1 MAYRIERL
9 PDEQEVPMANDVST
23 ITKPTAKLGYTS
35 AKKPIMTQG
44 RRDFFSYRDLD
55 LKEASGGQMRGQIM
69 KAKTGMTQPT
79 GWHYHT
85 CDSQFVYLLNG
96 WVELEF
102 EGGELLRCEK
112 GDTVLIPGGL
122 KHNELRTS
130 DDFEALELSVPGEL
144 GTVACDPPAKPT

>member
-1 MAYRIERL
+1 MTIEATALKDR
-9 PDEQEVPMANDVST
+9 PAQAQ
-23 ITKPTAKLGYTS
+23 PTMKCAVTS
-35 AKKPIMTQG
+35 AKAPDFVEG
-44 RRDFFSYRDLD
+44 RRTFFKYRDLGVT
-55 LKEASGGQMRGQIM
+55 ASSDGWMRAQVM
-69 KAKTGMTQPT
+69 SAVTGMTQPT
-79 GWHYHT
+79 GWHYHV
-85 CDSQFVYLLNG
+85 CEGQLVYTLKG

-122 KHNELRTS
+122 RHNELRTS

>member
-1 MAYRIERL
+1 
-9 PDEQEVPMANDVST
+9 MANDVST
-23 ITKPTAKLGYTS
+23 ISKPAAKLGYTS
-35 AKKPIMTQG
+35 AKKPIMAEG
-44 RRDFFSYRDLD
+44 RREFFSYRDLA

-102 EGGELLRCEK
+102 EGSETIRLER
-112 GDTVLIPGGL
+112 GDSVFIPGGMP
-122 KHNELRTS
+122 HNELRTS
-130 DDFEALELSVPGEL
+130 DDVEVLEVSVPGEL
-144 GTVACDPPAKPT
+144 GTVPCEAPAGRA